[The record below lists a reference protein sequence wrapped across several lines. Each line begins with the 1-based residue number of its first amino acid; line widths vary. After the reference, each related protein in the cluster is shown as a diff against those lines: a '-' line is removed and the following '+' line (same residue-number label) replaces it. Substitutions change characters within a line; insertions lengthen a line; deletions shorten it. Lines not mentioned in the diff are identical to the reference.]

1 MRRVPGIGPLS
12 AISLAVLLSGCGIGS
27 WFGEGDKPPLPGD
40 RLPVLAQTGTLEPA
54 TDAAVL
60 AVNTGAERSSPDW
73 RNPGG
78 NATHVNGALTLGVP
92 FQRAWSAS
100 IGTGSGGAAFIL
112 NQPIV
117 GDGKIFAADAGGR
130 VTALDAATGGQLW
143 RVVVANPEEDSTPT
157 GGGVAYADGLVF
169 ASTGFG
175 EVLALDASNGGLVWK
190 AKASGPVRAA
200 PTVAQGRVAVVTADS
215 QTDVFDARTGAKAWD
230 HQGIPEVSGLLSASS
245 PAISNGIVVS
255 GYGSGEIYALRIE
268 NGRAVWAD
276 SLSPLTTSGSVTSI
290 PDIAGLP
297 VVDNDLV
304 VVISNGGRIAGI
316 DMRSGGRVWEQ
327 PVGGTQTPWIA
338 GDTIFVVSSDA
349 RVVALARNT
358 GQVKWVQQLEAY
370 TDPEDREGRI
380 TWTGPVLAG
389 GNLILASNVGQG
401 VLLSPQTGAVN
412 GTFEVEPTLVEPVVV
427 DNTMLVIGS
436 DGTLTAYR

>member
-1 MRRVPGIGPLS
+1 MRRFPGFGPLS
-12 AISLAVLLSGCGIGS
+12 AISLALLVSGCGIGS
-27 WFGEGDKPPLPGD
+27 WFGDSEKPPLPGD
-40 RLPVLAQTGTLEPA
+40 RQPVLAQTGTLQPA
-54 TDAAVL
+54 SDPAVL
-60 AVNTGAERSSPDW
+60 AVNIGGERTNPDW
-73 RNPGG
+73 RDQGG
-78 NATHVNGALTLGVP
+78 NPTHVNGALSLAVP

-100 IGTGSGGAAFIL
+100 IGTGSGGGSFIL
-112 NQPIV
+112 NQPILA
-117 GDGKIFAADAGGR
+117 DGRIFAADAGGR

-143 RVVVANPEEDSTPT
+143 RVVVANPDEDSTPT
-157 GGGVAYADGLVF
+157 GGGVAYADGMVY

-190 AKASGPVRAA
+190 GKASGPIRAA

-230 HQGIPEVSGLLSASS
+230 HQGIPEVSGLLSAAS

-268 NGRAVWAD
+268 NGRAVWTD

-304 VVISNGGRIAGI
+304 VVISNGGRMAGI

-327 PVGGTQTPWIA
+327 PIGGTQTPWIA
-338 GDTIFVVSSDA
+338 GDTVFVVGSDG
-349 RVVALARNT
+349 RVAALARNT
-358 GQVKWVQQLEAY
+358 GQVKWVQQLDQY
-370 TDPEDREGRI
+370 TDPEDKEGRI
-380 TWTGPVLAG
+380 VWTGPVLAG
-389 GNLILASNVGQG
+389 GNLILASNIGQG

-412 GTFEVEPTLVEPVVV
+412 GTFDVEPTLVEPVVV
-427 DNTMLVIGS
+427 NNMMLVLGT
-436 DGTLTAYR
+436 DGTLVAYR